1 MPGLC
6 TKRHWIKQLRTGTGR
21 AVQIRQQRVCIWNQ
35 ANTVQKLMIYK
46 KNGRKKMEEKTA
58 NMAENIRVTFTGFHY
73 IKDGDYPNDFE
84 VCLLILKD
92 NSLSAG
98 CWDTGLYATEGGK
111 QPGAFRQAR
120 GCFIDADYVK
130 A

>member
-1 MPGLC
+1 M
-6 TKRHWIKQLRTGTGR
+6 R
-21 AVQIRQQRVCIWNQ
+21 
-35 ANTVQKLMIYK
+35 
-46 KNGRKKMEEKTA
+46 RKKMEEKTA

-98 CWDTGLYATEGGK
+98 CWEIGRAH
-111 QPGAFRQAR
+111 
-120 GCFIDADYVK
+120 V
-130 A
+130 

>member
-1 MPGLC
+1 
-6 TKRHWIKQLRTGTGR
+6 
-21 AVQIRQQRVCIWNQ
+21 
-35 ANTVQKLMIYK
+35 
-46 KNGRKKMEEKTA
+46 MEEKTA

-98 CWDTGLYATEGGK
+98 CWDCMPRKAASS
-111 QPGAFRQAR
+111 QVHFDRQGAALSMRTM
-120 GCFIDADYVK
+120 
-130 A
+130 

>member
-1 MPGLC
+1 
-6 TKRHWIKQLRTGTGR
+6 
-21 AVQIRQQRVCIWNQ
+21 
-35 ANTVQKLMIYK
+35 
-46 KNGRKKMEEKTA
+46 MEEKTA

-73 IKDGDYPNDFE
+73 IKDDDYPNDFE

-98 CWDTGLYATEGGK
+98 CLPPSVAYNPVSQ

-120 GCFIDADYVK
+120 GCFIDVDYVK
-130 A
+130 AWTKLEDKVYNF

>member
-1 MPGLC
+1 
-6 TKRHWIKQLRTGTGR
+6 
-21 AVQIRQQRVCIWNQ
+21 
-35 ANTVQKLMIYK
+35 
-46 KNGRKKMEEKTA
+46 MEEKTA

-98 CWDTGLYATEGGK
+98 CWDTGCMPRKAASSQVHSDRQGAAYRCGLCKRPGRSWRIRCMISTEQHCMIGIREEKCNG
-111 QPGAFRQAR
+111 
-120 GCFIDADYVK
+120 
-130 A
+130 

>member
-1 MPGLC
+1 
-6 TKRHWIKQLRTGTGR
+6 
-21 AVQIRQQRVCIWNQ
+21 
-35 ANTVQKLMIYK
+35 
-46 KNGRKKMEEKTA
+46 MEEKTA
-58 NMAENIRVTFTGFHY
+58 NMAENIRVTFTEFHY

-98 CWDTGLYATEGGK
+98 CWDTGLYVTEGGK

-120 GCFIDADYVK
+120 GYFIDADYVK
-130 A
+130 AWTKLEDKVYNFQQNSIV

>member
-1 MPGLC
+1 
-6 TKRHWIKQLRTGTGR
+6 
-21 AVQIRQQRVCIWNQ
+21 
-35 ANTVQKLMIYK
+35 
-46 KNGRKKMEEKTA
+46 MEEKTA

-98 CWDTGLYATEGGK
+98 LLYRYGLCKSLDEAGG
-111 QPGAFRQAR
+111 
-120 GCFIDADYVK
+120 
-130 A
+130 

>member
-1 MPGLC
+1 
-6 TKRHWIKQLRTGTGR
+6 
-21 AVQIRQQRVCIWNQ
+21 
-35 ANTVQKLMIYK
+35 
-46 KNGRKKMEEKTA
+46 MEEKTA

-73 IKDGDYPNDFE
+73 IKDDDYPNDFE
-84 VCLLILKD
+84 VYLLILKD

-130 A
+130 AWTKLEDIIFSRTALCDWDTRGKLQWTEEVIISRSFRTPWI

>member
-1 MPGLC
+1 
-6 TKRHWIKQLRTGTGR
+6 
-21 AVQIRQQRVCIWNQ
+21 
-35 ANTVQKLMIYK
+35 
-46 KNGRKKMEEKTA
+46 MEEKTA

-98 CWDTGLYATEGGK
+98 CWDTGLLQDYMPRKAASS
-111 QPGAFRQAR
+111 QVHSDRQGAALSMWTM
-120 GCFIDADYVK
+120 
-130 A
+130 

>member
-1 MPGLC
+1 MRR
-6 TKRHWIKQLRTGTGR
+6 KKWKK
-21 AVQIRQQRVCIWNQ
+21 RQQTWQRVFVLHSPN
-35 ANTVQKLMIYK
+35 
-46 KNGRKKMEEKTA
+46 
-58 NMAENIRVTFTGFHY
+58 HY

-98 CWDTGLYATEGGK
+98 CGDTGLYATEGGK

-120 GCFIDADYVK
+120 GYFIDADYVK
-130 A
+130 AWTKLEDKVYNFQQNSIV

>member
-1 MPGLC
+1 
-6 TKRHWIKQLRTGTGR
+6 
-21 AVQIRQQRVCIWNQ
+21 
-35 ANTVQKLMIYK
+35 
-46 KNGRKKMEEKTA
+46 MEEKTA

-98 CWDTGLYATEGGK
+98 CWDTGLYATEGGN

-120 GCFIDADYVK
+120 GFYQCGLCKSLDEAGG
-130 A
+130 

>member
-1 MPGLC
+1 
-6 TKRHWIKQLRTGTGR
+6 
-21 AVQIRQQRVCIWNQ
+21 
-35 ANTVQKLMIYK
+35 
-46 KNGRKKMEEKTA
+46 MEEKTA

-84 VCLLILKD
+84 VCL
-92 NSLSAG
+92 SAG

-120 GCFIDADYVK
+120 GCFIDVDYVK
-130 A
+130 AWTKLEDKVYDFQQNSIV